1 MAMVFGQW
9 TSGMPGRRAAV
20 HYTPTLAGD
29 ARAACGLKL
38 NLTKH
43 DADKRVAMV
52 TCKRCLKALNAC
64 TSEDNMMSRAEQ
76 AAHSAYENELD
87 TQHENGQEQ
96 DQTAAAAAALFN
108 ADGYAEM
115 FGVDVDEL
123 RELLRYLHDVF
134 NA

>member
-1 MAMVFGQW
+1 
-9 TSGMPGRRAAV
+9 
-20 HYTPTLAGD
+20 
-29 ARAACGLKL
+29 
-38 NLTKH
+38 
-43 DADKRVAMV
+43 
-52 TCKRCLKALNAC
+52 
-64 TSEDNMMSRAEQ
+64 MMSRAEQ